1 MDTSTADRKRNAN
14 SLRQNGQFVEAV
26 KLYEVLWDETGDV
39 LDGSGLLHCYR
50 KLKHFDKALPFA
62 KTLSLKFADH
72 EWLDREICWT
82 LIQGRIQKFDEKTPL
97 NRVHDIA
104 RVIFN
109 HSPDELVR
117 KITVLK
123 VLRLAKKVKNWELV
137 SEWIDKIDVNQLS
150 SEPINASERKSS
162 WSEQAIWYNNKI
174 NSLIYQRKYDEV
186 EGWAKTAGEKFPY
199 QKRFFDRLMA
209 MSLKEAGDLLS
220 AEKIYHQLYT
230 TQRADWWIIAEYG
243 SVVKAQGKPNQA
255 LPILCEA
262 ANSCKK
268 LETMVN
274 LVLEIADLCLAE
286 KMNVEA
292 YAHLALVKFIKEEK
306 EWRLTEDIQVLL
318 QKTEQE
324 IPDKSRLYSKNK
336 AIERCHKFWNRH
348 LTSKTSDKR
357 QIKKNQVGLLSF
369 TANKQFSFIKT
380 QENISAIC
388 YQSDL
393 PEGLKNGT
401 SVLFDAIP
409 SFDKKKNRPSWKAKN
424 VRPYD
429 QQ

>member
-1 MDTSTADRKRNAN
+1 MENSIIDRKRNAN
-14 SLRQNGQFVEAV
+14 SLRKNGQFIEAT
-26 KLYEVLWDETGDV
+26 KLYEVLWNETGDV

-50 KLKHFDKALPFA
+50 KLGLFDKALPFA
-62 KTLSLKFADH
+62 KTLSLKFANH
-72 EWLDREICWT
+72 NWLDREICWT
-82 LIQGRIQKFDEKTPL
+82 LIQGRILKYNEKTPL

-109 HSPDELVR
+109 HNPDELAR

-137 SEWIDKIDVNQLS
+137 SEWIDKIDVDHLS
-150 SEPINASERKSS
+150 SEPINASERKGS

-174 NSLIYQRKYDEV
+174 NSLIYRSQYAEADRY
-186 EGWAKTAGEKFPY
+186 AKIAGKKFPY
-199 QKRFFDRLMA
+199 QKRFFDRLTA
-209 MSLKEAGDLLS
+209 ISLKEANDLPS
-220 AEKIYHQLYT
+220 AEKIYHELYNN
-230 TQRADWWIIAEYG
+230 QKADWWIIAEYG
-243 SVVKAQGKPNQA
+243 SILKAQGKLNQA
-255 LPILCEA
+255 LKLLCEA

-274 LVLEIADLCLAE
+274 LILEIADLCLAE

-292 YAHLALVKFIKEEK
+292 YAHLALIKFIKEEK
-306 EWRLTEDIQVLL
+306 EWRLTEDVRVLF
-318 QKTEQE
+318 QETEQE
-324 IPDKSRLYSKNK
+324 IPDQSKLCSKNK
-336 AIERCHKFWNRH
+336 ALERCRKFWDRH
-348 LTSKTSDKR
+348 LTAKPSDER
-357 QIKKNQVGLLSF
+357 RIKKNQVGQLSF
-369 TANKQFSFIKT
+369 TSNKQFCFIQTK
-380 QENISAIC
+380 ENLSAIC

-393 PEGLKNGT
+393 LEGLKNGT

-424 VRPYD
+424 VRPYN